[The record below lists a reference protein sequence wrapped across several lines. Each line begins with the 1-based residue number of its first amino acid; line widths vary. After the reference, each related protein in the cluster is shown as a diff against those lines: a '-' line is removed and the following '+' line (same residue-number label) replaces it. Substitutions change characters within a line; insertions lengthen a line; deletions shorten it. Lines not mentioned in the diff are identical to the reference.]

1 MPHINFDNIDYL
13 ANGTSR
19 QQSAYRTLISLNIL
33 SILQPFEAVLA
44 GTIPLNIDIQGS
56 DLDILCHYTDKDFF
70 MNTLLKEFSFLDRF
84 KIYET
89 SIAGTDAVVANFF
102 ADDWEVEV
110 FGQSIPVKQQFG
122 YRHMII
128 EHQLLEYKGESFRQQ
143 IIQLKQQGYKTEPA
157 FAKVLN
163 LEGNPYI
170 ALLDVD
176 PSKH

>member
-1 MPHINFDNIDYL
+1 MPYINFDNIDYL

-19 QQSAYRTLISLNIL
+19 QQSAYRALTSLNIL
-33 SILQPFEAVLA
+33 SLLQLFEAVLA
-44 GTIPLNIDIQGS
+44 GTVPLNIDIQGS
-56 DLDILCHYTDKDFF
+56 DLDILCHYTDKGSFI
-70 MNTLLKEFSFLDRF
+70 NTLVKEFSFLDRF

-89 SIAGTDAVVANFF
+89 SIGGTDAVVANFF

-128 EHQLLEYKGESFRQQ
+128 EHQLLEHKGESFRQQ

-157 FAKVLN
+157 FAKALN

-170 ALLDVD
+170 ALLDVY
-176 PSKH
+176 PSKN